1 MKLAEKLASK
11 LGKRGVTRVISELLI
26 LFIAVGLIAIFF
38 LWIKGW
44 WDDIIGDVDELIET
58 IVDKLWCNMPN
69 G

>member
-44 WDDIIGDVDELIET
+44 WDDIIGDVDELVET
-58 IVDKLWCNMPN
+58 IVDELWCNMPN